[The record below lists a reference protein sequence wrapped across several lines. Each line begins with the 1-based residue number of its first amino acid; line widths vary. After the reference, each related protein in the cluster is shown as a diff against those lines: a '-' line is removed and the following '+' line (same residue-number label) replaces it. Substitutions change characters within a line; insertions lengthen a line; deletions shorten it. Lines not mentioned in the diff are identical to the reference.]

1 MIPVDEGRA
10 WLVATGRR
18 TFLKTEI
25 QHAAVAASAAAT
37 PGAPPPAGAGTD
49 VSIPINTTPGVEGAL
64 DRLRTLEIRAFGQFV
79 QAVQNK
85 DTMQQRVMLR
95 IHAEQV
101 RRMLEAESELDRRE
115 MLRRE
120 VWSEAE
126 NAVSRW
132 ADGVRQMLVS
142 MPRQLALLVNPSDPN
157 KAELAL
163 TEFLNASLFPL
174 LKRSLSGQ

>member
-1 MIPVDEGRA
+1 
-10 WLVATGRR
+10 
-18 TFLKTEI
+18 
-25 QHAAVAASAAAT
+25 
-37 PGAPPPAGAGTD
+37 
-49 VSIPINTTPGVEGAL
+49 
-64 DRLRTLEIRAFGQFV
+64 
-79 QAVQNK
+79 
-85 DTMQQRVMLR
+85 MLR